1 MRPAVKFSLEPLT
14 LLVLPCLEIW
24 ILIQLTFFMT
34 LSEIILQCVITMVA
48 GFWLTQGE
56 NFTIWTLVESELLN
70 RRVPTEELMT
80 DLLLWSGG
88 IFLIVPGLLTDAI
101 GLVIFIPIVRQE
113 SIKLI
118 RNRVKKSLGM
128 PPFRKL

>member
-1 MRPAVKFSLEPLT
+1 MNLILSLT

>member
-1 MRPAVKFSLEPLT
+1 MNLILSLT

-34 LSEIILQCVITMVA
+34 LSEIILQCVITMAA

-113 SIKLI
+113 SFKLI
-118 RNRVKKSLGM
+118 RNRVKRSLGK